1 MPRSSE
7 MTFVCPCGTTFSTT
21 MYQVVNVT
29 LEPRLLYR
37 LLEGTLNVAVC
48 PNCGRAADAGQGFFY
63 HDMRRSLFAYVHPS
77 EELPEEERDA
87 LLERLRSVYS
97 TAVEESERIERQRA
111 RTSGRAEQPKLTVRR
126 MKPYD
131 DIAARLEPEAPP
143 MQVIFGAAQL
153 VTLVDSLLE
162 PEEKLGRVALSTR
175 SADPEV
181 RSRLLRVAGDMAAQ
195 MECDTLAEDEPDGY
209 TVWIYGP
216 RARVDAIAREVGK
229 SA

>member
-1 MPRSSE
+1 MPRSSD
-7 MTFVCPCGTTFSTT
+7 MIFTCPCGTQFTSTV
-21 MYQVVNVT
+21 YQVVNVT

-48 PNCGRAADAGQGFFY
+48 PNCGRTADAGQGFFY

-77 EELPEEERDA
+77 EELPEEERGA
-87 LLERLRSVYS
+87 LLERLRGAYT

-111 RTSGRAEQPKLTVRR
+111 RGAAEQPKLTVRR
-126 MKPYD
+126 TVPYG

-162 PEEKLGRVALSTR
+162 PEEKLGRVALSTH
-175 SADPEV
+175 SADEAT
-181 RSRLLRVAGDMAAQ
+181 RERLFGIARDMAAQ
-195 MECDTLAEDEPDGY
+195 MDCDARTEIDGDEY

-216 RARVDAIAREVGK
+216 RVRVDAIAKALGRSV
-229 SA
+229 

>member
-1 MPRSSE
+1 MPRSTE
-7 MTFVCPCGTTFSTT
+7 MTFTCPCSTEFT
-21 MYQVVNVT
+21 ATVYQVVNVT

-48 PNCGRAADAGQGFFY
+48 PNCGRAAEAGQGFFY
-63 HDMRRSLFAYVHPS
+63 HDIGRGLFAYVHPS

-87 LLERLRSVYS
+87 LLAKLRAAYSV
-97 TAVEESERIERQRA
+97 AVEESERIERQRA
-111 RTSGRAEQPKLTVRR
+111 RTSGAAEQPRLTVRR
-126 MKPYD
+126 TQPYG

-175 SADPEV
+175 SADEAT
-181 RSRLLRVAGDMAAQ
+181 REHLLRIGSEMAAQ
-195 MECDTLAEDEPDGY
+195 MECDARTEIDGNED

-216 RARVDAIAREVGK
+216 RALVDAISRALGR
-229 SA
+229 